1 MSYLIKVFVNMC
13 LVTFHFWIC
22 AFGPFGF
29 GVFGNGCFD
38 LGSLV
43 WVVGFGIL
51 GSGSLSIEAFV
62 WISRLDLLDIS
73 FGSVVWIPRSD
84 LPIRSYVWILRSDLS
99 FGSFVLIFRLGFS
112 LDLSLGCFV
121 WIFGL
126 RVWGWRSRA
135 PESAGWWQ
143 CWRQR
148 WLVQPVRH
156 IKQLRKEM

>member
-1 MSYLIKVFVNMC
+1 MSYLIQVFVNMC

-73 FGSVVWIPRSD
+73 FGA
-84 LPIRSYVWILRSDLS
+84 
-99 FGSFVLIFRLGFS
+99 
-112 LDLSLGCFV
+112 FV
-121 WIFGL
+121 WICRLDPSFRPSHPILRLDIAFGSLVWIFCFDISFGFLVGSIVRVFRLDLWFEGL
-126 RVWGWRSRA
+126 RLKKPGSWV
-135 PESAGWWQ
+135 
-143 CWRQR
+143 C
-148 WLVQPVRH
+148 WLVAVLAAALAGAAGATH
-156 IKQLRKEM
+156 